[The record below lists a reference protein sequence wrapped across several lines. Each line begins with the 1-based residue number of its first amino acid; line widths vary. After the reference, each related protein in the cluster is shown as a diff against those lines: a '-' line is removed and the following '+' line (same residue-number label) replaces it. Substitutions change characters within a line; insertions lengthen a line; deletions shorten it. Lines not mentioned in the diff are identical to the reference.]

1 MKPQDRF
8 IEACTEMNVAEVKRL
23 IEYVDYQD
31 KYYETGLL
39 AACRVYHPETL
50 EIVRFLLEN
59 GANPDISNDDGVNPI
74 DLTLRYSCFVP
85 ELTCLL
91 FEYSEQ
97 GVNRVDKYGYTYMSM
112 CATDEAERFLINEG
126 YNLD

>member
-23 IEYVDYQD
+23 IGYVEYQD
-31 KYYETGLL
+31 PFYETGLL

-50 EIVRFLLEN
+50 EIVRLLLEN
-59 GANPDISNDDGVNPI
+59 GANPDVSNDDGVNPI
-74 DLTLRYSCFVP
+74 DLTLRYPCFVP
-85 ELTCLL
+85 KLTRLL
-91 FEYSEQ
+91 LDYSEQ
-97 GVNRVDKYGYTYMSM
+97 GVNRVDVYGCTYMSM
-112 CATDEAERFLINEG
+112 CETEEAKKFLIEEG